1 MVSRDYKRSRARR
14 ESFSGW
20 TGLFIGLVIG
30 LGVGLALY
38 FFDPRTPQPDSA
50 PKDAE
55 PASARD
61 SASEEP
67 DRYSFYEMLPNFEV
81 VVPEREAAVRPDAP
95 TAPAVERAGSYVL
108 QVGSYRKFEEADR
121 VRAQLALQGI
131 ESKVQRVLIIGG
143 SEEIGLDEIEQQ
155 LVTQQAPDEPLVKQD
170 LLALPLREAREQ
182 FERAYLLQQLMLC
195 NGKVGLLAKR
205 VGMERTHLYRKLRS
219 LGVDFRQITED

>member
-14 ESFSGW
+14 EPFSGW
-20 TGLFIGLVIG
+20 TGVFIGLVIG

-38 FFDPRTPQPDSA
+38 FFDPRTPPPQDSA

-61 SASEEP
+61 SAGEEP

-95 TAPAVERAGSYVL
+95 AAPAVERAGSYVL

-131 ESKVQRVLIIGG
+131 ESKVQRVSVDNDTWHRVRVGPV
-143 SEEIGLDEIEQQ
+143 S
-155 LVTQQAPDEPLVKQD
+155 D
-170 LLALPLREAREQ
+170 LRELNRVRDRLREAEMDV
-182 FERAYLLQQLMLC
+182 L
-195 NGKVGLLAKR
+195 VIR
-205 VGMERTHLYRKLRS
+205 VG
-219 LGVDFRQITED
+219 D

>member
-1 MVSRDYKRSRARR
+1 MSRDYKRSRARR

-38 FFDPRTPQPDSA
+38 FFDPRTPPPDSA
-50 PKDAE
+50 PKGAE
-55 PASARD
+55 PASTRD

-95 TAPAVERAGSYVL
+95 TAPAVERTGSYVL

-131 ESKVQRVLIIGG
+131 ESKVQRVSVDNDTWHRVRVGP
-143 SEEIGLDEIEQQ
+143 
-155 LVTQQAPDEPLVKQD
+155 VTD
-170 LLALPLREAREQ
+170 LRELNRVRDRLREADMDV
-182 FERAYLLQQLMLC
+182 L
-195 NGKVGLLAKR
+195 VIR
-205 VGMERTHLYRKLRS
+205 VG
-219 LGVDFRQITED
+219 D

>member
-38 FFDPRTPQPDSA
+38 FFDPRTPPRDAA

-61 SASEEP
+61 SATEEP

-95 TAPAVERAGSYVL
+95 TAPAVGRAGSYVL

-131 ESKVQRVLIIGG
+131 ESKVQRVSVDNDTWHRVRVGPI
-143 SEEIGLDEIEQQ
+143 
-155 LVTQQAPDEPLVKQD
+155 TD
-170 LLALPLREAREQ
+170 LRELNRVRDRLREAEMDV
-182 FERAYLLQQLMLC
+182 L
-195 NGKVGLLAKR
+195 VIR
-205 VGMERTHLYRKLRS
+205 VG
-219 LGVDFRQITED
+219 D

>member
-1 MVSRDYKRSRARR
+1 MVSRDYKRSKARR

-38 FFDPRTPQPDSA
+38 FFDPRTPPPDPA

-61 SASEEP
+61 SAGEEP

-131 ESKVQRVLIIGG
+131 ESKVQRV
-143 SEEIGLDEIEQQ
+143 SVDNDTWHR
-155 LVTQQAPDEPLVKQD
+155 V
-170 LLALPLREAREQ
+170 
-182 FERAYLLQQLMLC
+182 
-195 NGKVGLLAKR
+195 R
-205 VGMERTHLYRKLRS
+205 VGPITDLTELNRVRS
-219 LGVDFRQITED
+219 RLKEAEMDVLVIRVGD